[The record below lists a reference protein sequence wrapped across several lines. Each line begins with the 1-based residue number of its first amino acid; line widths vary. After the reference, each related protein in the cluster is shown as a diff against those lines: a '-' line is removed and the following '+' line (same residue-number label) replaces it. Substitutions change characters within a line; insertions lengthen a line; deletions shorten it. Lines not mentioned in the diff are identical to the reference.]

1 MKYKKSI
8 TKLLVLSMVMT
19 VLTGCAENQIPDR
32 SPEEIQAI
40 GEYVAFTLMKYDMGH
55 TSRLMDLPPVEEEQ
69 GKDVPEQE
77 EPNDTVGMDPVDDTP
92 VINEAGNGQ
101 SNQTPQNQTYSMEEV
116 MGLPEG
122 VSVSFTGYEVY
133 DSYPAGSD
141 AFAVTAEEGKKLLVL
156 NFSLTNTLDQEQ
168 SLDLLSSGTRYRI
181 LVDEENAQWSLP
193 TMLPDDMSSY
203 VGTMAAGE
211 TVEMVLL
218 ISMDAGAADAASS
231 IRMILRNELKSYTI
245 QLTGGAG
252 D

>member
-8 TKLLVLSMVMT
+8 TKLLALSMLMT
-19 VLTGCAENQIPDR
+19 ALTGCAENQIPER

-55 TSRLMDLPPVEEEQ
+55 TSRLMDLPPVEEQ
-69 GKDVPEQE
+69 GADVPEQE
-77 EPNDTVGMDPVDDTP
+77 EPNDKVGMDPVDDTP
-92 VINEAGNGQ
+92 VINEAGNEEA
-101 SNQTPQNQTYSMEEV
+101 NQTPQNQVYSMEEV

-141 AFAVTAEEGKKLLVL
+141 AFAVTAEDGKKLLVL
-156 NFSLTNTLDQEQ
+156 KFSLTNTLDQEQ

-181 LVDEENAQWSLP
+181 LVDEEYAQWSLP

-211 TVEMVLL
+211 TIETVLV

-231 IRMILRNELKSYTI
+231 IRMILRNELKSHTI